1 MLTLARYLR
10 GAGRPTHASVI
21 TGLLL
26 ASPLALAGPLTVPN
40 EFAPGTPARSAEVNE
55 NFAAIETAVNDN
67 DSRIS
72 ANTAAIEQRGGVLV
86 YDGAG
91 NELGVLVNIADD
103 ECCISIAT
111 PEGYIFNVNLTD
123 GSAAGT
129 STSAGQLFFESNNC
143 TGTAYHHEP
152 AGFLS
157 RLYDLSGI
165 VRWYYSDRDSTA
177 VSNITMNSATS
188 QAGCVTLDF
197 PFAFEFVS
205 PATLNDPAVTG
216 VGALTYDVPIKFQR
230 P

>member
-1 MLTLARYLR
+1 MLTLARQFH
-10 GAGRPTHASVI
+10 GSERPAQLVLI
-21 TGLLL
+21 IGLLAANLL
-26 ASPLALAGPLTVPN
+26 ASADTLTVPN
-40 EFAPGTPARSAEVNE
+40 EFAPGTPARSADVNE
-55 NFAAIETAVNDN
+55 NFAAVETAVNDN
-67 DSRIS
+67 DSRIT
-72 ANTAAIEQRGGVLV
+72 ANTAAIAQGAAVLV

-91 NELGVLVNIADD
+91 NSLGVLVNIADD

-111 PEGYIFNVNLTD
+111 PEGYIFSVNLAD

-129 STSAGQLFFESNNC
+129 STSAGQLYFESTNC

-165 VRWYYSDRDSTA
+165 LRWYYSDRESIA
-177 VSNITMNSATS
+177 VSNITMNSASS
-188 QAGCVTLDF
+188 QAGCVPLDF
-197 PFAFEFVS
+197 PFAFEFVW

-216 VGALTYDVPIKFQR
+216 VSALSYSVPIKFQR

>member
-10 GAGRPTHASVI
+10 GTGRPTHATVI
-21 TGLLL
+21 IGLLL

-55 NFAAIETAVNDN
+55 NFAAIEAAVNDN

-103 ECCISIAT
+103 ECCISLAT
-111 PEGYIFNVNLTD
+111 PEGY
-123 GSAAGT
+123 
-129 STSAGQLFFESNNC
+129 
-143 TGTAYHHEP
+143 
-152 AGFLS
+152 
-157 RLYDLSGI
+157 LSGI

-177 VSNITMNSATS
+177 DSNITMNSATS

-197 PFAFEFVS
+197 PFAFEFVW

-216 VGALTYDVPIKFQR
+216 VGALTYNVPIKFQR